1 MVAVPRRRMESLSIS
16 ARHSG
21 HGGGLFFMGQWREQR
36 QSLAKEQSNILIVWH
51 RPTVRSNADIEG
63 IRSAYK
69 TQFDQESVMRVESAW
84 CVSF

>member
-1 MVAVPRRRMESLSIS
+1 MAAVFSSWGNGVSNDGR
-16 ARHSG
+16 
-21 HGGGLFFMGQWREQR
+21 
-36 QSLAKEQSNILIVWH
+36 LAKEQSNILIVWH